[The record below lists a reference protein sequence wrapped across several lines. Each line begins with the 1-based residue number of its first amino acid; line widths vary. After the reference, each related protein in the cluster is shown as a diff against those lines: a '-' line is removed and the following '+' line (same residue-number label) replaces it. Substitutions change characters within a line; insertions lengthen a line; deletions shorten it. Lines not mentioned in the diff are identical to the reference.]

1 MHSEEAVGGRYC
13 RYINITGE
21 ENGKWEKCGEVR
33 RMADPCLFIDNGRFF
48 FYYGLGGTQ
57 STTFFEVD
65 PATFKEIE
73 GSKKVLREY
82 LSLIHI

>member
-1 MHSEEAVGGRYC
+1 
-13 RYINITGE
+13 
-21 ENGKWEKCGEVR
+21 
-33 RMADPCLFIDNGRFF
+33 MADPCLFIDNGRFF

-73 GSKKVLREY
+73 GSKKVFERICNRHQ
-82 LSLIHI
+82 SV